1 MPPDPGSDPI
11 LSDLN
16 PEQRE
21 AVLHEKGPLLIVAGA
36 GSGKT
41 RVITR
46 RIAHLIRKGAAADS
60 ILAITFTNK
69 AAGEMKERTE
79 SLCGISSPWVST
91 FHSFG
96 ARILRRH
103 IGALES
109 YDSTF
114 SIYDADDSR
123 AVLAEVI
130 ESLDAGGIWKPRAAQ
145 EAVSRAKNSAEST
158 AAPGAFAGS
167 RFRRL
172 GEIVDAYSETLRE
185 RNAVDFD
192 DLLLLTLRL
201 LEEFPAIRERY
212 QQQFQHVLVDEFQD
226 TNVIQYRIGKVLTAE
241 HRNFCIT
248 GDPDQSIYAWRGAHI
263 SNILDFESDY
273 PDARVVKLEENY
285 RSTGNILR
293 VANSLI
299 AHNRSRIPKSL
310 WSSLGDG
317 EPVSLRRHID
327 ESSEARSVAR
337 TIGDSIADGVPPNEI
352 AVFYRMSSLSRPIE
366 QELIYAGIPYQV
378 IGGVQ
383 FFLRREVKDV
393 IAYLRI
399 LDNPRDLESLK
410 RIINVPARG
419 IGAATLQKLRASAKA
434 AGRSVLDEILDGDRA
449 GLGKKAALAIRSFA
463 DTYRD
468 IESLGRLGVQEL
480 TRGVIDLTDYKA
492 FLEATYGPEAAE
504 KVENLAQLV
513 NAAAEFDREEEGRT
527 LGQFLERVGLLSDVD
542 RWERRDDKVSLMTLH
557 AAKGLE
563 FRVVL
568 VIGIEDGILPLTH
581 PGDEIADRV
590 KDEEEERR
598 LFYVGI
604 TRARE
609 RLFLSHAATRMR
621 FGTSRRAV
629 RSAFVDE
636 IGDSAEGEE
645 MDGEVAGRPGRGGSR
660 RATIEEDLSEGWGD
674 PGDWEV
680 EEYSEGTRVYHET
693 YGAGDVVRVTGV
705 GLRQR
710 ITVAFDEGEEKQF
723 ALGFAKLRRI
733 RRDGT

>member
-1 MPPDPGSDPI
+1 MPPDRGSDPI

-46 RIAHLIRKGAAADS
+46 RIARLIQNGVPADS

-96 ARILRRH
+96 ARILRRN
-103 IGALES
+103 IGALPP
-109 YDSTF
+109 YDSSF

-130 ESLDAGGIWKPRAAQ
+130 ESLNAGGLWKPRAAQ
-145 EAVSRAKNSAEST
+145 EAVSRVKNSAES
-158 AAPGAFAGS
+158 ALAPGAFDGS
-167 RFRRL
+167 RFQRL
-172 GEIVDAYSETLRE
+172 GEIVEAYSETLRE

-201 LEEFPAIRERY
+201 LEEFPAIQARY
-212 QQQFQHVLVDEFQD
+212 QEQFQHVLVDEFQD
-226 TNVIQYRIGKVLTAE
+226 TNAIQYRIGKVLTAR

-263 SNILDFESDY
+263 ANILDFETDY
-273 PDARVVKLEENY
+273 PDAKVVKLEENY
-285 RSTGNILR
+285 RSTGHILR

-299 AHNRSRIPKSL
+299 AHNASRIPMSL
-310 WSSLGDG
+310 RSGLGDG

-337 TIGDSIADGVPPNEI
+337 TIGECIAGGIPPNEI

-366 QELIYAGIPYQV
+366 QELIHAGIPYQV

-383 FFLRREVKDV
+383 FFLRREVKDIV
-393 IAYLRI
+393 AYLRI
-399 LDNPRDLESLK
+399 LENPRDSESLK
-410 RIINVPARG
+410 RIINVPSRG
-419 IGAATLQKLRASAKA
+419 IGAVTLQKLQASAKA
-434 AGRSVLDEILDGDRA
+434 AGRSLVAEILEGDHGA
-449 GLGKKAALAIRSFA
+449 LGRKAALAMESFA
-463 DTYRD
+463 ETYRD
-468 IESLGRLGVQEL
+468 IGNLKEHGVQEL
-480 TRGVIDLTDYKA
+480 VRWVIRATDYEA
-492 FLEATYGPEAAE
+492 FLEATYGPEAPE
-504 KVENLAQLV
+504 HLENLAQLV
-513 NAAAEFDREEEGRT
+513 NAAAEFDREEGRT

-542 RWERRDDKVSLMTLH
+542 RWESRDDKVSLMTLH

-568 VIGIEDGILPLTH
+568 IIAIEDGILPLSH
-581 PGDEIADRV
+581 PGDQIADRV
-590 KDEEEERR
+590 KDQEEERR
-598 LFYVGI
+598 LLYVGI

-621 FGTSRRAV
+621 FGSSRRAV
-629 RSAFVDE
+629 PSPFIDE
-636 IGDSAEGEE
+636 IGDSAEGEA
-645 MDGEVAGRPGRGGSR
+645 MDGEYGEDAGSPGRSR
-660 RATIEEDLSEGWGD
+660 RRAAIDEDLSEGWGD

-680 EEYSEGTRVYHET
+680 EEYHEGARVYHDT
-693 YGAGDVVRVTGV
+693 YGAGDVVRVTGA
-705 GLRQR
+705 GIRQR
-710 ITVAFDEGEEKQF
+710 ITVAFDDGEEKQF
-723 ALGFAKLRRI
+723 AIGFAKLRRI
-733 RRDGT
+733 R